1 MDENIIT
8 LTLLSFERAQIL
20 KTLLEARGID
30 CFLQNANLIQGA
42 VTTGVKVRIKSTD
55 LPEAMKVLEGMMK
68 KAEVLI
74 DPKEADVARRILV
87 PVDFSDYSN
96 KALTIAY
103 DMALL
108 LNAELIVFH
117 SYYYPVGNTIPFS
130 DAFVYDLNTEEM
142 VMEMKDVAEKGLKK
156 IMDSLKEKNQNRP
169 DKTVKIHSLL
179 TQGLAEDEIVK
190 YSNTYKPMVV
200 IMGTR
205 GQDRKE
211 SDLIGSVTA
220 EVLDSIK
227 VPVLAIPENFNYQ
240 GIDLLKRV
248 LFITNFEEADINVIS
263 GIEKFI
269 RPLDVSL
276 FCVHVGPFRHSRWDE
291 IKLTGLNNYLKKE
304 YLYTE
309 VVSDFINSEDFWLG
323 VEAYVQSKG
332 IDIICVGSKKRN
344 IISRMINPS
353 IAKKMLFHT
362 TTPLLVFPV

>member
-1 MDENIIT
+1 M
-8 LTLLSFERAQIL
+8 
-20 KTLLEARGID
+20 
-30 CFLQNANLIQGA
+30 
-42 VTTGVKVRIKSTD
+42 
-55 LPEAMKVLEGMMK
+55 
-68 KAEVLI
+68 
-74 DPKEADVARRILV
+74 
-87 PVDFSDYSN
+87 
-96 KALTIAY
+96 
-103 DMALL
+103 
-108 LNAELIVFH
+108 
-117 SYYYPVGNTIPFS
+117 
-130 DAFVYDLNTEEM
+130 
-142 VMEMKDVAEKGLKK
+142 
-156 IMDSLKEKNQNRP
+156 
-169 DKTVKIHSLL
+169 
-179 TQGLAEDEIVK
+179 
-190 YSNTYKPMVV
+190 
-200 IMGTR
+200 
-205 GQDRKE
+205 
-211 SDLIGSVTA
+211 
-220 EVLDSIK
+220 K